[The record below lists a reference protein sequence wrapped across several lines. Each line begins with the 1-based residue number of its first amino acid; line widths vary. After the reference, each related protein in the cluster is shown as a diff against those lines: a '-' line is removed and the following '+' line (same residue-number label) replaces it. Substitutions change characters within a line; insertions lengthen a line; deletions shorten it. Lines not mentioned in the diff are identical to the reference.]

1 MALRSIRT
9 DSEPCLYKVCRPVEK
24 FDERLGELI
33 DDMFETMEAANGA
46 GLAAPQVGILRRVV
60 VIDAGE
66 GKIELVNPRIVL
78 QEGAQGCY
86 EACLSFPGQRGY
98 VERADHV
105 VVEGYDRKGKLH
117 TYDTKDFF
125 ARAVQHELDHLD
137 GIVYLTRKIEPPEG
151 FEEAF
156 DEEEDQPE

>member
-1 MALRSIRT
+1 MALRTIRT
-9 DSEPCLYKVCRPVEK
+9 NNDPCLYKVCRPVEK

-66 GKIELVNPRIVL
+66 GKIELVNPRITL
-78 QEGAQGCY
+78 QDGNQGCY
-86 EACLSFPGQRGY
+86 EGCLSFPDQRGY

-117 TYDTKDFF
+117 IYDTQSFF

-137 GIVYLTRKIEPPEG
+137 GIVYLTRKTEPPEG
-151 FEEAF
+151 FVESF
-156 DEEEDQPE
+156 DEEEDRPE